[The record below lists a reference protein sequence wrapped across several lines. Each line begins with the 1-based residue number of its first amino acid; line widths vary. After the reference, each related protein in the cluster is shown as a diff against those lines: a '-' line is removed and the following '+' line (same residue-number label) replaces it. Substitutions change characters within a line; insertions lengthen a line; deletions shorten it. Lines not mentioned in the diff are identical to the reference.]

1 MSEEG
6 EEREKTIT
14 LIHNEKYKVPVKIKE
29 NYDKAIESIKEA
41 LYLTQDEMDKLTI
54 NFKDPEGDENMLEE
68 SNFDDAFESDV
79 WTTSKNTIDDN
90 NKQNN
95 NEITEEDKN
104 RIIKELRENYTKF
117 MNEKIREIN
126 KNWKE
131 KINLL
136 TNKFKNEL
144 AQREE
149 LNQSII
155 DNIMK
160 KISNEAKEGI
170 KNSVEQYKSKI
181 DGIIDSKI
189 ETSMAN
195 LVKEKKEFIEN
206 KKLIEN
212 TQKEIK
218 DKVNESQLN
227 FNDIMKFSQAN
238 INEGQ

>member
-104 RIIKELRENYTKF
+104 KIIKELRENYTKF

-155 DNIMK
+155 D
-160 KISNEAKEGI
+160 IS
-170 KNSVEQYKSKI
+170 
-181 DGIIDSKI
+181 
-189 ETSMAN
+189 
-195 LVKEKKEFIEN
+195 
-206 KKLIEN
+206 
-212 TQKEIK
+212 
-218 DKVNESQLN
+218 
-227 FNDIMKFSQAN
+227 
-238 INEGQ
+238 

>member
-104 RIIKELRENYTKF
+104 KIIKELRENYTKF

-170 KNSVEQYKSKI
+170 KNSVETYKSKI

-195 LVKEKKEFIEN
+195 LVKEKNEFIEN

-238 INEGQ
+238 INNDQ